1 MSIEFV
7 HREAFWTIFILP
19 VVIGFILWGFRQRK
33 VILKELGTIDLI
45 AQFSR
50 LPSHRRMFY
59 QRLSTILCLALL
71 ITALARPVLFGTS
84 RQLREGTL
92 DVVAVLDVSK
102 SMAAEDCGPNVSR
115 LDRAKDVLL
124 GCFPELASNR
134 LGIIKF
140 AGTSFPQAE
149 LTGDFQALRFVVA
162 NWVTVDSAPFPGSS
176 IGNALSEAV
185 QIFDK
190 PDRKRIVL
198 LFSDGGHVRPENLEG
213 ILTDIGAEGIT
224 VISVGLGSP
233 LGSKIPVYEKGEFKE
248 WFKIEDKEIVTRLNE
263 EILKEIS
270 RATGGK
276 YIRLTSGKEFK
287 GIFQDPLVVGKKALS
302 GGREIFQVP
311 LALSILLLFV
321 GMYCDRWST

>member
-1 MSIEFV
+1 MSVEFA
-7 HREAFWTIFILP
+7 HLEAFWTILVLP
-19 VVIGFILWGFRQRK
+19 VVIGFILWGLRQRK
-33 VILKELGTIDLI
+33 AILKQLGAIDLI

-50 LPSHRRMFY
+50 LPLHRRILY
-59 QRLSTILCLALL
+59 QRLSTILCLVLL
-71 ITALARPVLFGTS
+71 IAAIARPILFGTS

-102 SMAAEDCGPNVSR
+102 SMAAEDCGPDVSR
-115 LDRAKDVLL
+115 LDRAKDSLL
-124 GCFPELASNR
+124 RCFPELASNR

-140 AGTSFPQAE
+140 AGTSFPQAD
-149 LTGDFQALRFVVA
+149 LTGDFQALRFVVE

-185 QIFDK
+185 QMFDK

-198 LFSDGGHVRPENLEG
+198 LFSDGGHVRPDNLEG

-224 VISVGLGSP
+224 VISVGFGSP
-233 LGSKIPVYEKGEFKE
+233 MGSKIPVYENGEFKE

-263 EILKEIS
+263 EILRKIS

-276 YIRLTSGKEFK
+276 YIHLTSGKEFE
-287 GIFQDPLVVGKKALS
+287 GIFKDPSVVGKKALS

-311 LALSILLLFV
+311 LALSILLLFL
-321 GMYCDRWST
+321 GMYFDRWST